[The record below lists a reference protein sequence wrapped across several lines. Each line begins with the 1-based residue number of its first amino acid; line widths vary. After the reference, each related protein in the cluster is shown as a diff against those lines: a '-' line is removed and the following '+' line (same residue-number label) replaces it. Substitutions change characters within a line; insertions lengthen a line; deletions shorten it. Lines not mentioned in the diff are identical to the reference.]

1 MHVVLVIAE
10 ERAIREAISA
20 SLRDTSHIVF
30 EPDVDAALRRL
41 ISIHADAIILD
52 DTPKLGLS
60 ALTRIVKATMHLPVI
75 MLSSRGDSE
84 TRAGFTLA
92 GAAVCLPKPFS
103 YDDLIGA
110 INQVIEP
117 PESPPEAVP
126 VQVSE
131 PSNSTIVSQ
140 YQTAMR
146 WLNRFMSSIEDTNRL
161 EYVLSDAL
169 VDVFDPSRCA
179 VLLDRDGAVRI
190 AASHGVSPNVAQT
203 LRLEYAS
210 GLMRW
215 FEVNPYLIDKA
226 ATRSLS
232 AAKEMHLLGARL
244 GVPLL
249 CRGRVTGALVIG
261 DKSAGREYGSE
272 ERELLTTLARAAG
285 TALENAELH
294 GDLVGQQGHLNTV
307 LEHLASG
314 VVVVD
319 GDKTI
324 RLLNHSAER
333 MLQIRAIDVV
343 GRSVQKL
350 GSGFADV
357 VLRVLMQRKALL
369 RQEIRDAAVGA
380 KIGLSAAPLGDDGV
394 VVIFSQLPKQPQ
406 TKEDIEYSPYWEY
419 LSARV
424 AQEIKNPLVAINT
437 FAQLLPR
444 KYESE
449 DFRSQFGS
457 VMQREVDRINRV
469 VETLFDFARHPRLV
483 LQPLSVN
490 DVVERVLNTFEDEAR
505 NRSVI
510 IQRKLDPVVPTANLD
525 PLFFAQAVHNVVQN
539 AFDAMPNGGELKV
552 ISRPRDEGSEILIAD
567 TGSGIPEQVAPLVF
581 LPFFGTRENGMGLGL
596 TVARRIAKQHN
607 GELKLLASE
616 SGSAFAFR
624 IPSAD
629 VVRDPVES
637 TERTKHD
644 QDVPLA
650 SGIV

>member
-1 MHVVLVIAE
+1 MHVVLIIAE

-20 SLRDTSHIVF
+20 SLRDTCHIVF
-30 EPDVDAALRRL
+30 ESDVEAALRRL

-52 DTPKLGLS
+52 DTPKLGLT
-60 ALTRIVKATMHLPVI
+60 ALTRIVKATMHLPIIV
-75 MLSSRGDSE
+75 LSSRGDSE

-92 GAAVCLPKPFS
+92 GATVCLPKPFS

-117 PESPPEAVP
+117 PESPPESVP

-146 WLNRFMSSIEDTNRL
+146 WLNRFMSSMEDTSRL
-161 EYVLSDAL
+161 ECVLADAL

-190 AASHGVSPNVAQT
+190 AANHGVATGVAQT

-215 FEVNPYLIDKA
+215 FEINPYLIDKA

-232 AAKEMHLLGARL
+232 AAKELHLLGARL

-249 CRGRVTGALVIG
+249 CGGRVTGALVIG
-261 DKSAGREYGSE
+261 DKAAGREYGPE

-285 TALENAELH
+285 TALENAGLH
-294 GDLVGQQGHLNTV
+294 RTLVGQQGNLNTI

-333 MLQIRAIDVV
+333 ILQIRAIDVV

-369 RQEIRDAAVGA
+369 RQEIRDAALGI
-380 KIGLSAAPLGDDGV
+380 KIGLSAAPLGDVGV
-394 VVIFSQLPKQPQ
+394 VVIFSQLPKQAQ
-406 TKEDIEYSPYWEY
+406 AKDEIEYSPYWEY

-444 KYESE
+444 KYDSE

-490 DVVERVLNTFEDEAR
+490 EVVERVLNSFEDEAR
-505 NRSVI
+505 NRGI
-510 IQRKLDPVVPTANLD
+510 AIQRNLEQVLPVANLD
-525 PLFFAQAVHNVVQN
+525 PIYFAQAVHNVVQN

-552 ISRPRDEGSEILIAD
+552 TSRPRDKGSEVVIAD
-567 TGSGIPEQVAPLVF
+567 TGSGIPEQMAPLVF
-581 LPFFGTRENGMGLGL
+581 LPFFGTREHGMGLGL
-596 TVARRIAKQHN
+596 TVAKRIANQHY
-607 GELKLLASE
+607 GELKLLANE

-629 VVRDPVES
+629 AARKPVE
-637 TERTKHD
+637 TAERTK
-644 QDVPLA
+644 QDRDIPVA